1 VRNLA
6 QVARFIER
14 LRSVGCRFALDD
26 FGAGMSSFGYLKNL
40 PVDIIKI
47 DGSFIR
53 DLLTD
58 PMSHAIVRAVT
69 SIGHERGAQVTA
81 EWVTS
86 DEIVQGLIEI
96 GVDYGQGYALHKPEP
111 AAFPQG

>member
-1 VRNLA
+1 
-6 QVARFIER
+6 
-14 LRSVGCRFALDD
+14 
-26 FGAGMSSFGYLKNL
+26 M
-40 PVDIIKI
+40 DIIKI

-81 EWVTS
+81 EWVAS
-86 DEIVQGLIEI
+86 DEIVQALIEI
-96 GVDYGQGYALHKPEP
+96 GVDYGQGFALHMPE
-111 AAFPQG
+111 AAPFVQP